1 MATKNQNIVAIR
13 GRVKKTHKKARTV
26 GFLYFIGTL
35 VLILCS
41 LLPCSTIQY
50 ENGSALSIANFF
62 RPFLWVFDGDFSGI
76 MVFFFY
82 LTLLIFLI
90 VKLIKVFPPYKRVL
104 KKNHNNVNTCNRNVS
119 AMEDLGEI
127 FSYTFCCVL
136 VIYSLMYVVTPDTGK
151 IMVDRTAL
159 GFSMIGWI
167 MLAVATLIHFIGGA
181 IGCTSSLFFVSSYI
195 EERKR
200 VEGVWIFVLR
210 SLIKIGFTALVAC
223 FILPI
228 CRIHTALPFIFD
240 LDFAGLM
247 PNGDIMPLLGVVLQI
262 VIIVFLCNCIKHA
275 TSALEFNLLGM
286 SAHGMTFFNK
296 HILICGII
304 SIVAFVLDKD
314 WTAAEPSTITN
325 YLFAGLI
332 GIVGF
337 ILILLIKPK
346 DYEELEAGRSW
357 EDLKEAEKPQKKEV
371 KKEEPEKK
379 EAPAPVPVKAPLVY
393 SQNKGGVNVPRTIDL
408 RIVLPEADASAKT
421 VEEAPMKWQVICPSC
436 GKTLAVKQAPYHR
449 CPVCGKVFRLNV
461 GKLASNVAPTGEE
474 FIEEM
479 LETPSVQEP
488 QPELTK
494 KEQRKAK
501 AAEKKAAKKEK
512 KADKQKVEKV
522 VKSKETKGKE
532 EEVQQELPQ
541 PQQNFAPIDDVDEE
555 FTITDTV
562 IYE

>member
-13 GRVKKTHKKARTV
+13 GRVKKTHKKARRV

-35 VLILCS
+35 ILALCS

-50 ENGSALSIANFF
+50 ENGATLSIVNFF

-82 LTLLIFLI
+82 LTMLIFLV
-90 VKLIKVFPPYKRVL
+90 VKVIKVFPPYKRVL

-127 FSYTFCCVL
+127 FSSTFCGVL
-136 VIYSLMYVVTPDTGK
+136 VLYSLMYVVTPDTGK
-151 IMVDRTAL
+151 IMVDRTSL
-159 GFSMIGWI
+159 VFSMLGWI
-167 MLAVATLIHFIGGA
+167 MFAVATLIHFIGGA

-200 VEGVWIFVLR
+200 MEGVWIFVLR

-223 FILPI
+223 FILPV

-240 LDFAGLM
+240 LDIAGLM
-247 PNGDIMPLLGVVLQI
+247 PNGDIMPLLGIVLQI
-262 VIIVFLCNCIKHA
+262 VILVFLCNCIKHA

-286 SAHGMTFFNK
+286 SAHGMTFYNK
-296 HILICGII
+296 HILICGIV
-304 SIVAFVLDKD
+304 SVLAFVLDKD
-314 WTAAEPSTITN
+314 FTAAEPTTITN

-337 ILILLIKPK
+337 VLILIIKPK
-346 DYEELEAGRSW
+346 DYEEIEAGRSW
-357 EDLKEAEKPQKKEV
+357 DDLNETEKQPKKEV
-371 KKEEPEKK
+371 KKEEPEK
-379 EAPAPVPVKAPLVY
+379 ETPAPAPVKSPLVY

-408 RIVLPEADASAKT
+408 RIVLPDSNVSKT
-421 VEEAPMKWQVICPSC
+421 VEEAPMKWQVVCPSC

-461 GKLASNVAPTGEE
+461 GKIASAEASTGEE

-479 LETPSVQEP
+479 METPPTQEP
-488 QPELTK
+488 QKVLTK
-494 KEQRKAK
+494 KEQQKRNLLKKRRKK
-501 AAEKKAAKKEK
+501 
-512 KADKQKVEKV
+512 
-522 VKSKETKGKE
+522 KSK
-532 EEVQQELPQ
+532 
-541 PQQNFAPIDDVDEE
+541 A
-555 FTITDTV
+555 
-562 IYE
+562 